1 MSTNISSNADSTS
14 SGVRYLDR
22 GEGRVAYDLAGPAD
36 APLVLCLPGMGDL
49 RGLYRHNVGSLLE
62 AGYRV
67 ATVDLRGHGDS
78 DPTFERY
85 DDFAVASDIVAL
97 IETLGG
103 PALIYGNSMSSAAAV
118 LAAAERP
125 DLVAGLVLAGAFVRD
140 QPMGAVMKGMMQVAL
155 WRPWGP
161 AAWIT
166 YYRKLYPTRPPADFA
181 EYKTTLKTAMKRPAY
196 WKAFVTLTH
205 QLTHAAVEQ
214 HVAAVKAPALV
225 VMGTR
230 DPDFKNPAAE
240 AKFVAD
246 GLGGEV
252 LMVDGA
258 GHYAMAEFPEVVN
271 PRVVEFAKSVF
282 RA

>member
-1 MSTNISSNADSTS
+1 MSSSIPGNANVRFSA
-14 SGVRYLDR
+14 VRYLDR
-22 GEGRVAYDLAGPAD
+22 GEGRIAYDLAGPAD
-36 APLVLCLPGMGDL
+36 APLVLCLPGMGDV
-49 RGLYRHNVGSLLE
+49 RGLYRNNVGSLLD

-85 DDFAVASDIVAL
+85 DDFAVAGDIVAL
-97 IETLGG
+97 IEALGG
-103 PALIYGNSMSSAAAV
+103 PVLIYGNSMSSAAAV
-118 LAAAERP
+118 VVAAERP

-140 QPMGAVMKGMMQVAL
+140 QPTSAVMKRLMQVAL

-161 AAWIT
+161 ATWVT
-166 YYRKLYPTRPPADFA
+166 YYSKLYPTRRPADFA
-181 EYKTTLKTAMKRPAY
+181 DYKAALKNAMKRPAY

-230 DPDFKNPAAE
+230 DADFKNPAAE

-246 GLGGEV
+246 GLGGKA
-252 LMVDGA
+252 LMVEGA

-271 PRVVEFAKSVF
+271 PRVVEFAESVF